1 MRYFNSSSRSLFIV
15 TFVVLCVA
23 LPEGA
28 FAQGRGGGGG
38 GGGGGGR
45 GGGGGAGGAGAG
57 AGGARA
63 SGGGGAQNVD
73 RSANANRAANTNQN
87 INRTGNVNQNVN
99 RNANV
104 NQNVNVNRNV
114 NVDVD
119 NGCCGNNPLAAAAVV
134 TAGVAVTAAA
144 IGSIAYSI
152 PPSCVPVSVHGGTYQ
167 QCGNTW
173 YQPQYAGTQV
183 TYVTVN
189 PPY

>member
-1 MRYFNSSSRSLFIV
+1 MRYFNSSRSCLVIV
-15 TFVVLCVA
+15 TFVALCVA
-23 LPEGA
+23 LPEAA

-45 GGGGGAGGAGAG
+45 GGGGGGGAGAG
-57 AGGARA
+57 AGGGARGGG
-63 SGGGGAQNVD
+63 GGGGAQ
-73 RSANANRAANTNQN
+73 NANRAANTSQN
-87 INRTGNVNQNVN
+87 VNRTGNVNQNVN

>member
-1 MRYFNSSSRSLFIV
+1 MRYFTSSRRCLFIV
-15 TFVVLCVA
+15 AFLALCTA

-28 FAQGRGGGGG
+28 SAQGRGG

-45 GGGGGAGGAGAG
+45 GGGGG
-57 AGGARA
+57 GGARGG
-63 SGGGGAQNVD
+63 GGGGAAAQNVN
-73 RSANANRAANTNQN
+73 RTGNASQN
-87 INRTGNVNQNVN
+87 VNRTGNVNQNVN

-114 NVDVD
+114 DVDVN
-119 NGCCGNNPLAAAAVV
+119 NGWGGNNPLAAAAVV

-144 IGSIAYSI
+144 IGSIAYSV
-152 PPSCVPVSVHGGTYQ
+152 PPSCVPVSVHGATYQ
-167 QCGNTW
+167 QCGSTW

-183 TYVTVN
+183 TYITVN